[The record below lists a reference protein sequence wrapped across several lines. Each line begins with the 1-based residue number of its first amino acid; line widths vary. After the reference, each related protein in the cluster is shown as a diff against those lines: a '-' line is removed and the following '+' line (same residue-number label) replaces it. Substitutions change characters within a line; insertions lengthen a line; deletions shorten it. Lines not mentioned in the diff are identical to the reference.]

1 MAFSQTDVDAL
12 KAAIAKGV
20 SRVRIDGEE
29 VQYNTFS
36 DMRAALRMMEAELAG
51 TTSATPRV
59 VYPKTTR
66 GL

>member
-51 TTSATPRV
+51 SASATPRV